1 MNLTPGLDVII
12 LAGGRGSRME
22 GRDKAALV
30 VDGERLIDT
39 LLDEVSMAPGLMQ
52 VVVVTGRGLEVR
64 PGVKVAAEE
73 PPFAGPVAAI
83 AAGASALAGEA
94 SAQTAV
100 LAVDAP
106 ESGQLIPDLL
116 DALGDADVA
125 AVRSDDH
132 LQPLCAVWD
141 TTALHRVLDGYDSLV
156 DQPAKS
162 LFDAATVT
170 EIDGDGSERDYDT
183 LDEIASFG
191 DVEL

>member
-52 VVVVTGRGLEVR
+52 VVVVTGRGLEVH

>member
-116 DALGDADVA
+116 DALDDADVA